1 MSEKLNWNLSASASG
16 GPQLAHAGT
25 FAVDGY
31 DKFQVTVTKAQGATL
46 SVGPGKWAGVSL
58 LMIKPSL
65 FDPKLTYKT
74 GALTAALDST
84 LLLVGSGAVSLL
96 GDGDAQLAFSYG
108 GDAEGDIV
116 IHVLVGRN
124 AS

>member
-1 MSEKLNWNLSASASG
+1 MSEKLNWNLSVNATG

-25 FAVDGY
+25 SAVDGY
-31 DKFQVTVTKAQGATL
+31 DKLQVTLTKAQGTTL
-46 SVGPGKWAGVSL
+46 SVGPGKWSGVSL
-58 LMIKPSL
+58 LMVKPSIL
-65 FDPKLTYKT
+65 DPKLTYKT
-74 GALTAALDST
+74 GTLTAALDGT

-96 GDGDAQLAFSYG
+96 GDGDAQLAFNYG